1 MILPLSYFHHG
12 GFHTGQLLSRHS
24 NSSGTT
30 YGLLMEYKLP
40 QEEIGQ
46 RN

>member
-1 MILPLSYFHHG
+1 MILPLSYFHHA
-12 GFHTGQLLSRHS
+12 GFHTDQLLSRHA
-24 NSSGTT
+24 NSSRTT
-30 YGLLMEYKLP
+30 YGLLMEYKLL